1 MDSEVSLADMEETLV
16 MVALVVAPVVASAVE
31 EMVGM
36 EVEAVT
42 EVLVVMELLA
52 LVKIFM
58 KTLPE

>member
-1 MDSEVSLADMEETLV
+1 VDSEVSLADMEETLV